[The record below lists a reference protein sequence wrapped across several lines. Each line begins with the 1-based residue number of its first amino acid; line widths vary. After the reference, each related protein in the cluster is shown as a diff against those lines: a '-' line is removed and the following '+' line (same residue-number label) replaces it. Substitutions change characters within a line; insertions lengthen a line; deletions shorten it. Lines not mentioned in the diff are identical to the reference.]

1 MSFWVYFFVW
11 RSKKYNSFLWFQ
23 SIAEKYL
30 DHVHTFKILSFNF
43 LVCDLVSYFLFLDW
57 ENVYRMFTEISRSNP
72 LSYLCWNM
80 HVGKQSA
87 AMLAAKRS
95 AGVAPDVNLR
105 EHISCAPLPTANKA
119 AHSGFET
126 QRRCHQ
132 NSKWGVQWPHKK
144 NLCPP
149 IIFKKICTEHCGKS
163 QRKLHTKHCL
173 QFNNQQIHFCE
184 AVTAVLIHWLY
195 HYHFSIPPSKRL
207 KRFHQAWKF
216 LSVANDIS
224 GRI

>member
-1 MSFWVYFFVW
+1 MSFWLFLFVW
-11 RSKKYNSFLWFQ
+11 RSKNNNAFLWFQ

-72 LSYLCWNM
+72 LSLPLLNSM

-126 QRRCHQ
+126 QSRCHQ
-132 NSKWGVQWPHKK
+132 KSKWGV
-144 NLCPP
+144 
-149 IIFKKICTEHCGKS
+149 
-163 QRKLHTKHCL
+163 
-173 QFNNQQIHFCE
+173 
-184 AVTAVLIHWLY
+184 
-195 HYHFSIPPSKRL
+195 
-207 KRFHQAWKF
+207 
-216 LSVANDIS
+216 SVAPQKELMSSNNF
-224 GRI
+224 